1 MRHRNIF
8 LVGLMGSG
16 KTTVGRHLSHLLGRP
31 FADSDHEVERRAGA
45 DIAWIFEKE
54 GETGFRDREAH
65 VIDDLTQRPGIV
77 LATGGGAVLRAENR
91 RHLGSRGLVIYLHGS
106 IEQLAA
112 RTGHDR
118 RRPLLRDADPR
129 EVLRRLDAERD
140 PLYRE
145 VAALVFETERR
156 SARTL
161 ARQIADVVSSD
172 VECNRDT
179 LPPTLPPP

>member
-1 MRHRNIF
+1 MRQCKVF

-16 KTTVGRHLSHLLGRP
+16 KTTVGRHLSHLLGLP
-31 FADSDHEVERRAGA
+31 FADSDQEVERRAGA

-54 GETGFRDREAH
+54 GEAGFRQRESIA
-65 VIDDLTQRPGIV
+65 IDELTQRPGIV

-91 RHLGSRGLVIYLHGS
+91 QHLRSRGLVVYLHGS

-112 RTGHDR
+112 RTGNDR

-129 EVLRRLDAERD
+129 DVLRRLDAERD

-145 VAALVFETERR
+145 VATLVFETERR

-161 ARQIADVVSSD
+161 AREIAAAVVSD
-172 VECNRDT
+172 AECSRDT
-179 LPPTLPPP
+179 LPPSVPPP